1 MGKQNKNVPPD
12 LRVIPVANRR
22 VCFYCGETV
31 DTSVNSCWQRGTA
44 WFKRQAQTG
53 SHNRAGTNAA
63 RGVKW
68 IDEYACRECMDKMAK
83 GIPSGQ
89 MGLWDDA

>member
-1 MGKQNKNVPPD
+1 MGNKDKNVPPV
-12 LRVIPVANRR
+12 LRAIPLANRR
-22 VCFYCGETV
+22 ACYYCGETI
-31 DTSVNSCWQRGTA
+31 DTSVNLSWQRGTA
-44 WFKRQAQTG
+44 WFKRQSQTG
-53 SHNRAGTNAA
+53 HNRAGTNAA
-63 RGVKW
+63 RSVVW